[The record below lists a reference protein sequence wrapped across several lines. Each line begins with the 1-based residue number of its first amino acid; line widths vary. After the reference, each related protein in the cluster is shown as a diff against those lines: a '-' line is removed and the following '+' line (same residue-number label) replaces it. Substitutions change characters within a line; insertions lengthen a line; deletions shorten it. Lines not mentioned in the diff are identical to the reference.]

1 MPLHLIKLCV
11 GVDSVDELA
20 AWRAEQQRNGR
31 KPVVRTRNTPKRSA
45 EVLEGGS
52 LFWVIKRQVRCR
64 QLILDVQT
72 FEDGPRNRCEL
83 TLADDLVLVEP
94 RGKKPFQGWRYLEP
108 HEAPL
113 DLHAGIGADLPSD
126 LAAQLRSLGVW

>member
-20 AWRAEQQRNGR
+20 AWRTEQKLSGR
-31 KPVVRTRNTPKRSA
+31 RPVVHTRNTPKRAA

-64 QLILDVQT
+64 QAIVAVDTL
-72 FEDGPRNRCEL
+72 EDGLRTRCEL
-83 TLADDLVLVEP
+83 IVQDELVLVEP
-94 RGKKPFQGWRYLEP
+94 RAKKPFQGWRYLEP
-108 HEAPL
+108 HEAPG
-113 DLHAGIGADLPSD
+113 DLLSGIGADLPHD
-126 LAAQLRSLGVW
+126 LAVELRALGAW

>member
-20 AWRAEQQRNGR
+20 AWRTEQKRAAR
-31 KPVVRTRNTPKRSA
+31 RPVVHTRNTPKRAA

-64 QLILDVQT
+64 QLITAVDT
-72 FEDGPRNRCEL
+72 HEDGLKTRCEL
-83 TLADDLVLVEP
+83 TLEDELVLVEP
-94 RGKKPFQGWRYLEP
+94 RGKTPFQGWRYLEH
-108 HEAPL
+108 HEAPG
-113 DLHAGIGADLPSD
+113 DLESGIGAELPHD
-126 LAAQLRSLGVW
+126 LAIELRALGAW